1 MRKQFSGIENINTN
15 IAINKY
21 NPGSLEIIPN
31 GNSILLHSVDM
42 LKGLLLHSNLVVLF
56 VELLAAI
63 LEIILMSNLGTN
75 NHIYG
80 MVFGFVPF
88 STQSPLLLE
97 H

>member
-21 NPGSLEIIPN
+21 NPGSLEIIAN

-63 LEIILMSNLGTN
+63 LKKLLVGMSIL
-75 NHIYG
+75 YKK
-80 MVFGFVPF
+80 
-88 STQSPLLLE
+88 
-97 H
+97 

>member
-15 IAINKY
+15 IAINTY

-63 LEIILMSNLGTN
+63 LKKLLVGMSIL
-75 NHIYG
+75 YKK
-80 MVFGFVPF
+80 
-88 STQSPLLLE
+88 
-97 H
+97 